1 LVRLANLQ
9 EAAVALERL
18 RSWMVEKLNPA
29 QPIIASDEGSSV
41 QSTQRITSYRNAFRN
56 IDSVNRAVNMVV
68 SACSS
73 LDYDIKDKI
82 HDGVV
87 NGIRQKTLNT
97 LLNFR
102 PNPYQ
107 SAQDFRRELFKDLL
121 LDGNAFVHFDGT
133 FMYHLPADNVEILT
147 DPRTFIRGYKYN
159 VGVTFP
165 EQDVFYFK
173 DINSNS
179 IYRGSSRLEA
189 CLDNIDILYSMQE
202 FQQKFFENGTI
213 FGLVLTSENTLS
225 PQAKEKT
232 LAYWQQ
238 RYNAKSGGR
247 RPIILDS
254 GLKPYKLQD
263 QKFSD
268 LDFDLAIKTHTE
280 RIMTAVGVPPIL
292 LMGGNN
298 ANIAPNLRLFYMET
312 VLPIVKLYVS
322 SLERY
327 FGYDVE
333 AITSSVS
340 ALQPDVGEIA
350 KYHSTLV
357 NGGIIT
363 PNEARQELR
372 YPKLDGQ
379 DTIRIPANI
388 AGSAA
393 DPSQGGR
400 PSTTRE

>member
-1 LVRLANLQ
+1 MATPIDRF
-9 EAAVALERL
+9 RGWI
-18 RSWMVEKLNPA
+18 REKLNPA
-29 QPIIASDEGSSV
+29 QPLIHTDEGTHIGTES
-41 QSTQRITSYRNAFRN
+41 RIVTFRNAFRN
-56 IDSVNRAVNMVV
+56 IDSVNRAVNMII
-68 SACSS
+68 SATSS
-73 LDYDIKDKI
+73 LDYDVKDKVNE
-82 HDGVV
+82 GVV
-87 NGIRQKTLNT
+87 NGIRQKTLVN

-121 LDGNAFVHFDGT
+121 LDGNAFIHFDGV
-133 FMYHLPADNVEILT
+133 FMYHLPAENVEILS
-147 DPRTFIRGYKYN
+147 DPKTFIRGYRYN
-159 VGVTFP
+159 GQVLF
-165 EQDVFYFK
+165 EERDVFYFK
-173 DINSNS
+173 DVSSTS
-179 IYRGSSRLEA
+179 IYRGASRLES
-189 CLDNIDILYSMQE
+189 CMSNISTLYAMQE

-225 PQAKEKT
+225 QQAKEKT

-238 RYNAKSGGR
+238 RYNSKSGGK

-254 GLKPYKLQD
+254 GLKPHRLSEQNFK
-263 QKFSD
+263 D
-268 LDFDLAIKTHTE
+268 LDFDVAIKTHNE
-280 RIMTAVGVPPIL
+280 RIISSLGVPPL
-292 LMGGNN
+292 LLNGGNN
-298 ANIAPNLRLFYMET
+298 ANIAPNLRLFYLET
-312 VLPIVKLYVS
+312 VLPIVKLYISAV
-322 SLERY
+322 ERY

-340 ALQPDVGEIA
+340 ALQPDVGELA

-372 YPKLDGQ
+372 YPKLEGQ

>member
-1 LVRLANLQ
+1 
-9 EAAVALERL
+9 VALERL
-18 RSWMVEKLNPA
+18 RGWIVEKLNPA
-29 QPIIASDEGSSV
+29 QESIQRDEGTHIGTES
-41 QSTQRITSYRNAFRN
+41 RIITFRNAFRN

-68 SACSS
+68 AACGS
-73 LDYDIKDKI
+73 LDYDIKDKV

-87 NGIRQKTLNT
+87 NGVRQKTLNT

-107 SAQDFRRELFKDLL
+107 SAQDFRRELFKDIL
-121 LDGNAFVHFDGT
+121 LDGNAFIHYDGV
-133 FMYHLPADNVEILT
+133 FMYHLPAENVEILS
-147 DPRTFIRGYKYN
+147 DAKTFIRGYRYN
-159 VGVTFP
+159 GNVMF
-165 EQDVFYFK
+165 EEREVFYFK
-173 DINSNS
+173 DVSSTS
-179 IYRGSSRLEA
+179 IYRGSSRLES
-189 CLDNIDILYSMQE
+189 CIENINILYAMQE

-225 PQAKEKT
+225 QAAKEKT
-232 LAYWQQ
+232 LQYWQQ
-238 RYNAKSGGR
+238 RYNSKSGGK

-254 GLKPYKLQD
+254 GLKPQRLSD
-263 QKFSD
+263 QNFSD
-268 LDFDLAIKTHTE
+268 LDFDIAMRTHSE
-280 RIMTAVGVPPIL
+280 RIISSIGVPPL
-292 LMGGNN
+292 LLQGGNN
-298 ANIAPNLRLFYMET
+298 ANITPNLRLFYLET
-312 VLPIVKLYVS
+312 VLPIVRLYIS

-340 ALQPDVGEIA
+340 ALQPDVGELA

-372 YPKLDGQ
+372 YPKLEGQ

-400 PSTTRE
+400 PSTTKE

>member
-1 LVRLANLQ
+1 
-9 EAAVALERL
+9 VATAINRL
-18 RSWMVEKLNPA
+18 RGWIVEKLNPA
-29 QPIIASDEGSSV
+29 QPLIHTDEGTHIGTES
-41 QSTQRITSYRNAFRN
+41 RIVNFRNAFRS
-56 IDSVNRAVNMVV
+56 IDSVNRAVNMII
-68 SACSS
+68 SATSS
-73 LDYDIKDKI
+73 LDYDVKDKVNE
-82 HDGVV
+82 GVV
-87 NGIRQKTLNT
+87 NGIRQKSLVN

-121 LDGNAFVHFDGT
+121 LDGNAFIHFDGV
-133 FMYHLPADNVEILT
+133 FMYHLPAENVEIIS
-147 DPRTFIRGYKYN
+147 DPKTFIRGYRYN
-159 VGVTFP
+159 GQVLF
-165 EQDVFYFK
+165 EERDVFYFK
-173 DINSNS
+173 DVSSTS
-179 IYRGSSRLEA
+179 IYRGASRLES
-189 CLDNIDILYSMQE
+189 CMSNISTLYAMQE

-225 PQAKEKT
+225 QQAKEKT

-238 RYNAKSGGR
+238 RYNSKSGGK

-254 GLKPYKLQD
+254 GLKPHRLSEQNFK
-263 QKFSD
+263 D
-268 LDFDLAIKTHTE
+268 LDFDVAIKTHNE
-280 RIMTAVGVPPIL
+280 RIISSLGVPPL
-292 LMGGNN
+292 LLNGGNN
-298 ANIAPNLRLFYMET
+298 ANIAPNLRLFYLET
-312 VLPIVKLYVS
+312 VLPIVKLYISAV
-322 SLERY
+322 ERY

-340 ALQPDVGEIA
+340 ALQPDVGELA